1 MTQKQSE
8 SEEAPILVIGAITA
22 DISITAESF
31 NQGKMN
37 RGTSSYT
44 LGGVGWNIARN
55 LSALDLPVKLISAVG
70 NDAFGMEALK
80 EADKWGIDTSD
91 VVIKD
96 ERSTPT
102 ILIATHADGS
112 ESLSVKSPNVL
123 DSITRDSL
131 ESIRETIHLS
141 KYCILDGSLEP
152 EVLAGI
158 RELLPEATILLDPAS
173 EEEADKLVEVFTL
186 ADIIKP
192 NQSEA
197 EIWADQKISSNE
209 DAKRAVDSLMKK
221 GAKQIVLPL
230 EDGGAVYNDSNS
242 IRRLKGIQVDPVNTT
257 GAGDA
262 FLSGLIYGL
271 VKDCSLEKA
280 VRMGMAAS
288 VMTLQTEEIIHP
300 ELSPEALFIQVE
312 EILKEATD

>member
-31 NQGKMN
+31 DQNKMN

-55 LSALDLPVKLISAVG
+55 LSALDLPVKLISALG
-70 NDAFGMEALK
+70 NDAFGMEVLK
-80 EADKWGIDTSD
+80 QADEWEVDVSD
-91 VVIKD
+91 VLTIN
-96 ERSTPT
+96 EGFTPT
-102 ILIATHADGS
+102 ILVATHAEGS

-123 DSITRDSL
+123 DRITRDYL
-131 ESIRETIHLS
+131 ESIRESIRS
-141 KYCILDGSLEP
+141 FKYCIVDGSLEP
-152 EVLAGI
+152 EVLAAI
-158 RELLPEATILLDPAS
+158 RELLPEAIILLDPAS
-173 EEEADKLVEVFTL
+173 EEEADKLAEAFTR
-186 ADIIKP
+186 ADIVKP

-197 EIWADQKISSNE
+197 EIWAGQKISSNE
-209 DAKRAVDSLMKK
+209 DAKKAVDSLMKK
-221 GAKQIVLPL
+221 GAKQVVLPL

-242 IRRLKGIQVDPVNTT
+242 IHHLNGVQVDPVNTT

-262 FLSGLIYGL
+262 FLSGLVYGL

-288 VMTLQTEEIIHP
+288 VMTLQSEEIIHP
-300 ELSPEALFIQVE
+300 EQSPEALLMQAE
-312 EILKEATD
+312 KILKETTE